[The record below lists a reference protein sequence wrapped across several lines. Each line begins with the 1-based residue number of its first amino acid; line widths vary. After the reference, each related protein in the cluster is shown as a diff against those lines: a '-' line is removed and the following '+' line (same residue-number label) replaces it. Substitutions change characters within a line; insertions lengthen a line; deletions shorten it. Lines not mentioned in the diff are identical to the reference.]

1 MSGGGEG
8 VVGHGYLQRERVE
21 KRLEA
26 VGGQQDDG
34 AIEARGREQRATGQQ
49 HVVHQELAQRVAKE
63 RRVRGD
69 GNQVA
74 EQLLGQLRLTPSCR
88 TNIAHVHGGQ
98 LLVAEGGVE
107 QAVAL
112 ELLVD
117 GGVAVLQVLRGK
129 GAGNELGAVGAV
141 SALGEEEVVVGIG
154 GLLAHQTVGG
164 EVVGDE
170 QQQRV
175 GHGEEEIGTDGG
187 LHQLLLALQQQTLHS
202 TIQVVVQRARHYDAS
217 STPFPTQ
224 KRGVEYAPQDELVD
238 VVYNRL

>member
-8 VVGHGYLQRERVE
+8 FIRHGHLERERVE
-21 KRLEA
+21 KGLET
-26 VGGQQDDG
+26 VGGQKDDG
-34 AIEARGREQRATGQQ
+34 AIEARGREQRTAGQQ
-49 HVVHQELAQRVAKE
+49 HVVHKEFTERVAEE

-69 GNQVA
+69 GYQVA
-74 EQLLGQLRLTPSCR
+74 EQLLGQLWLTSSRR
-88 TNIAHVHGGQ
+88 TNIAHVHGDQ

-117 GGVAVLQVLRGK
+117 SGVAVLQVLGGK
-129 GAGNELGAVGAV
+129 GAGNAFGAVGAV
-141 SALGEEEVVVGIG
+141 FALGEEEVVVGIG

-164 EVVGDE
+164 EVVGKE
-170 QQQRV
+170 QKQRV

-202 TIQVVVQRARHYDAS
+202 PIQVVV
-217 STPFPTQ
+217 
-224 KRGVEYAPQDELVD
+224 
-238 VVYNRL
+238 

>member
-8 VVGHGYLQRERVE
+8 VIGHGHLERERVE
-21 KRLEA
+21 KGLEA
-26 VGGQQDDG
+26 VGGQKDDS
-34 AIEARGREQRATGQQ
+34 AIEACGCEQGAAGQQ
-49 HVVHQELAQRVAKE
+49 HVVHQELAERVAEE

-69 GNQVA
+69 GHQVA
-74 EQLLGQLRLTPSCR
+74 EQLLGQLWLTSSRR

-117 GGVAVLQVLRGK
+117 GGVTVLQVLSGK
-129 GAGNELGAVGAV
+129 GPGNELGAVGAV
-141 SALGEEEVVVGIG
+141 FALGEEEVVVGIG

-164 EVVGDE
+164 EVVGKE
-170 QQQRV
+170 QKQRV

-202 TIQVVVQRARHYDAS
+202 PI
-217 STPFPTQ
+217 
-224 KRGVEYAPQDELVD
+224 
-238 VVYNRL
+238 